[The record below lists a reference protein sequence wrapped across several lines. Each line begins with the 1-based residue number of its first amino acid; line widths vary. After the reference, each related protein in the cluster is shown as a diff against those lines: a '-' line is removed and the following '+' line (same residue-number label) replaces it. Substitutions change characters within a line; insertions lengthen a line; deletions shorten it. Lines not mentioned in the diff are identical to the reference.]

1 MIEIKITIDTALS
14 LLLDRM
20 KFELKLRQKQSVIKP
35 GLRLENL
42 SYKDLRNL
50 IEASVFDTVFL
61 LPVDL
66 ITSETNLVQI
76 ITGTVRALAKVL
88 HREEFL
94 LYTSQQAKKIVD
106 PIYNYFQDSLKED
119 LSSYN

>member
-20 KFELKLRQKQSVIKP
+20 KFELKLRKKQGVIKP

-76 ITGTVRALAKVL
+76 ITGTVRALAKVF

-94 LYTSQQAKKIVD
+94 LYTSQQAKKLVD

>member
-20 KFELKLRQKQSVIKP
+20 KFELKLRQKQGVLKQ

-42 SYKDLRNL
+42 SYKDLINL

-66 ITSETNLVQI
+66 ITSETNLIQI

-94 LYTSQQAKKIVD
+94 LYTTLQAKKLID
-106 PIYNYFQDSLKED
+106 PINSYFQDSLKENI
-119 LSSYN
+119 YNYN

>member
-20 KFELKLRQKQSVIKP
+20 KFELKLRQKQGIIKP

-42 SYKDLRNL
+42 SYKDLLNL

-76 ITGTVRALAKVL
+76 ITGTVRAFAKVL
-88 HREEFL
+88 HREEFS
-94 LYTSQQAKKIVD
+94 LYTSHQAKKIID
-106 PIYNYFQDSLKED
+106 PICNYFQDSLKED
-119 LSSYN
+119 LYSYN

>member
-20 KFELKLRQKQSVIKP
+20 KFELKLRQKQGVIKP

-76 ITGTVRALAKVL
+76 ITGTVRALAKVF

-94 LYTSQQAKKIVD
+94 LYTSQQAKKLVD

>member
-20 KFELKLRQKQSVIKP
+20 KFELKLRQRQGVLKP

-42 SYKDLRNL
+42 SYKDLLNL

-66 ITSETNLVQI
+66 ITSETNLIQI

-94 LYTSQQAKKIVD
+94 LYTSQQARKLID
-106 PIYNYFQDSLKED
+106 PIYSYFQYSLKENIY
-119 LSSYN
+119 SYN